1 LQSLLS
7 IEAIKQISKLS
18 VIATKQAMAEAIK
31 KIYYTV
37 FADGFF
43 FVFGL
48 AENPLNAKVN
58 TIRNRTASQALASD
72 WANVGADFRKVF
84 DSSIANV

>member
-1 LQSLLS
+1 
-7 IEAIKQISKLS
+7 
-18 VIATKQAMAEAIK
+18 MAEAIR

-48 AENPLNAKVN
+48 TENPLHDKMEAILK
-58 TIRNRTASQALASD
+58 RKDSDALASD
-72 WANVGADFRKVF
+72 WGKIGADFRKVF
-84 DSSIANV
+84 DRSIANV